1 MCHNGECH
9 LGWLGT
15 ASQAACS
22 GTGAQVRSP
31 AREITPFA
39 SPRAKS
45 PPAPHDGKG
54 WWLSELWGWSQC
66 PDCFNKSLF
75 GKGSFLIGGKC
86 HCPWSSSAS
95 DLASACSHRLLPPVQ
110 SPVLLGFSLHI
121 QRFLLSLPHS
131 PMCDP
136 SLSLISLPVHPCP
149 AP

>member
-1 MCHNGECH
+1 MESVTWAGWAQPAKQHAQGPGHRYGPPQGKLLH
-9 LGWLGT
+9 LPPCGPNHLLPLMTGR
-15 ASQAACS
+15 AGGSVSS
-22 GTGAQVRSP
+22 G
-31 AREITPFA
+31 
-39 SPRAKS
+39 
-45 PPAPHDGKG
+45 DGVSA
-54 WWLSELWGWSQC
+54 LTV
-66 PDCFNKSLF
+66 FNKSLF